1 MPKFD
6 LAKNLNNLK
15 NKNYNILKSSN
26 LQILLDGKDYI
37 EKGEYRKVNKIEYK
51 SKNGHITIEGLFDFS
66 NKDILNL
73 IKFDYLTILFSNE
86 LKQSFKLQFDSPKI
100 SIFFNLTKD
109 SINLV
114 KNNINKL
121 KTKYTNFDTD
131 YKTYIKF
138 TLSNFTDINILSFL
152 QSIENDENIDNDYND
167 VDDSEIM
174 QNEKSSVKEKKVKK
188 KKFNINNLIN
198 NNGGVENEDEEN
210 EIKIIKE
217 GDDEGE
223 EGLINPFL
231 QHFEK
236 KEEKSEQ
243 DEKIERYEKSINFLK
258 KDNYIKVND
267 FDKFDFPP
275 IISIKNSIIN
285 KYISDNIQQKLKD
298 KIANNYFMTI
308 NINNTYTKFNQDENK
323 TQSLEIKT
331 IPFNEELKDLK
342 QNYINDT
349 LVNFITILFNN
360 DNFNN
365 KEKSMSINDYTYI
378 IISLI
383 KNIDNIIIDIKQN
396 NNINNENNKKYFN
409 YIQRLEKVISS
420 LKLFHILF
428 LNCFITNENN
438 NNIIDYEN
446 LYDNHI
452 SLKVQTMRK
461 KMLIEWCMNEE
472 KNYIKKNDL
481 ININKTLLDKNKIS
495 KQIICFGQIKTAIK
509 VNNSN
514 KNLFLNAKLS
524 NLMKE
529 KNKENETFT
538 YYIKKQNEKNNIDK
552 SFISYEN
559 LKDNDKIKNNWVSF
573 FLQSLLYIE
582 NTNEYIIK
590 SIKLIEEKI
599 DDMDDISKPIIKGK
613 DKEND
618 FLQLNYLLLKIY
630 EYLMENNS
638 NSSEEL
644 NESKK
649 DEKDEKEEKKEKKI
663 KKDIIY
669 YINMFSNNSL
679 FSTNDSDHF
688 IQYILLFLLTK
699 VININFENIN
709 INNNILNKKLYIL
722 FSTIISE
729 ILSINSKN
737 TNANQKEKND
747 ITNLILIIKLLH
759 CLNITNKSKQKIF
772 IDIITRTNF
781 QKTENFWEIYEKNE
795 ENENISFITD
805 EIKEYINGIFYM
817 NKCKWY
823 EAYKCFLKSKK
834 YDYCINAYIN
844 YCFCL
849 INEKNIEEIDFEEI
863 INNLNEIQK
872 IDSSLFADFY
882 DDFYQII
889 SFIVSKHN
897 WDYEEI
903 INYLNKYIKEYDGKD
918 KIFYLN
924 DKNHRMIIKLL
935 YQVLLSKNEEDDK
948 LILNGEE
955 SYIKLNNILF
965 EDKKGMLHDI
975 LRDIIEHKNIQFSLK
990 EI

>member
-1 MPKFD
+1 
-6 LAKNLNNLK
+6 
-15 NKNYNILKSSN
+15 
-26 LQILLDGKDYI
+26 
-37 EKGEYRKVNKIEYK
+37 
-51 SKNGHITIEGLFDFS
+51 
-66 NKDILNL
+66 
-73 IKFDYLTILFSNE
+73 
-86 LKQSFKLQFDSPKI
+86 
-100 SIFFNLTKD
+100 
-109 SINLV
+109 
-114 KNNINKL
+114 
-121 KTKYTNFDTD
+121 
-131 YKTYIKF
+131 
-138 TLSNFTDINILSFL
+138 
-152 QSIENDENIDNDYND
+152 
-167 VDDSEIM
+167 
-174 QNEKSSVKEKKVKK
+174 
-188 KKFNINNLIN
+188 
-198 NNGGVENEDEEN
+198 
-210 EIKIIKE
+210 
-217 GDDEGE
+217 
-223 EGLINPFL
+223 
-231 QHFEK
+231 
-236 KEEKSEQ
+236 
-243 DEKIERYEKSINFLK
+243 
-258 KDNYIKVND
+258 
-267 FDKFDFPP
+267 
-275 IISIKNSIIN
+275 
-285 KYISDNIQQKLKD
+285 
-298 KIANNYFMTI
+298 
-308 NINNTYTKFNQDENK
+308 
-323 TQSLEIKT
+323 
-331 IPFNEELKDLK
+331 
-342 QNYINDT
+342 
-349 LVNFITILFNN
+349 
-360 DNFNN
+360 
-365 KEKSMSINDYTYI
+365 
-378 IISLI
+378 
-383 KNIDNIIIDIKQN
+383 
-396 NNINNENNKKYFN
+396 
-409 YIQRLEKVISS
+409 
-420 LKLFHILF
+420 
-428 LNCFITNENN
+428 
-438 NNIIDYEN
+438 
-446 LYDNHI
+446 
-452 SLKVQTMRK
+452 
-461 KMLIEWCMNEE
+461 
-472 KNYIKKNDL
+472 
-481 ININKTLLDKNKIS
+481 
-495 KQIICFGQIKTAIK
+495 
-509 VNNSN
+509 
-514 KNLFLNAKLS
+514 
-524 NLMKE
+524 
-529 KNKENETFT
+529 
-538 YYIKKQNEKNNIDK
+538 
-552 SFISYEN
+552 
-559 LKDNDKIKNNWVSF
+559 
-573 FLQSLLYIE
+573 
-582 NTNEYIIK
+582 
-590 SIKLIEEKI
+590 
-599 DDMDDISKPIIKGK
+599 MDDISKPIIKGK

-630 EYLMENNS
+630 EYLMENN
-638 NSSEEL
+638 NNFSEEL

-649 DEKDEKEEKKEKKI
+649 DESDEKEEKKEKKI

-688 IQYILLFLLTK
+688 IQYILLVLLTK

-903 INYLNKYIKEYDGKD
+903 INYLNKYIKEYDDKD
-918 KIFYLN
+918 KILYLN